1 VSESFLI
8 LADVYHTCCLRYGQ
22 GRTVDILF
30 LYCSL
35 FTLYDIADASSI
47 GNEMVVGSPLDFQHI
62 VSFLPEI
69 PYSWDI

>member
-22 GRTVDILF
+22 GRTVDMLF
-30 LYCSL
+30 LYCGL
-35 FTLYDIADASSI
+35 FTRDDIANTSSI
-47 GNEMVVGSPLDFQHI
+47 GNEMVVGAPLDFQHI

-69 PYSWDI
+69 SYSWDI